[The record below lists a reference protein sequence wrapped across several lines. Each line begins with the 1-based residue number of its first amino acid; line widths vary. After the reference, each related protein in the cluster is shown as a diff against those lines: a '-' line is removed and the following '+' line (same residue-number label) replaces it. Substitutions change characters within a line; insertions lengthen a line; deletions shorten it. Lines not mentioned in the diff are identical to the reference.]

1 MDVGFLGLGLMGE
14 PMAVNLARAGTPLV
28 VWSRSSARC
37 DSARAA
43 GARQAASPDEVF
55 GRARVVILMLANEDA
70 LDAVLERG
78 TPGFAA
84 KVAGHVV
91 VPMGTT
97 APAYSAAL
105 EQDVRAA
112 GGAYV
117 EAPVSGSRVPA
128 EAGQLVGML
137 AGEPAAVREV
147 RLLLGPMCR
156 ETVVC
161 GAVPS
166 ALLMKLAVNLFLLT
180 MVGGLVEATHFAAR
194 NGLDMDVFRHVL
206 DSGPMASAVSRIKA
220 AKLVERDFSPQAAI
234 ADVLNNNR
242 LIVDAAR
249 DSRTASPLLD
259 VCLAL
264 FGETQALGHGAADMA
279 AVVHAFEARTAR
291 LTGDDA

>member
-147 RLLLGPMCR
+147 RPLLGPMCR

-291 LTGDDA
+291 LTGDEA

>member
-147 RLLLGPMCR
+147 RPLLGPMCR